1 MNREGL
7 TSPTPETAA
16 RVLQAYLLGTVDF
29 ETALALQRRLVY
41 HVAGERS
48 TAALVLCEH
57 SPLITVG
64 RQGSRLHILAEP
76 EQLRT
81 RQWRVRWVNR
91 GGGCWLH
98 LPGQLAIYPVLALDS
113 LGLGLEAYLER
124 LHGLLS
130 AVLEDFGIRAE
141 TRPHQAGLWVG
152 PRLIAGIGVAVRD
165 WVAYYGA
172 VLNVHPDLEPFRLVR
187 CGGTPAGLMT
197 SLARERRAP
206 LRPALVRERLLEHFA
221 RDFGFERTALFSDHP
236 LLNDFKKG
244 TGPLKSGVL
253 SPF

>member
-1 MNREGL
+1 MNREGP
-7 TSPTPETAA
+7 TSLMPETAR
-16 RVLQAYLLGTVDF
+16 RVLQAYLLGMVDF
-29 ETALALQRRLVY
+29 ETAVAFQRRLVY

-48 TAALVLCEH
+48 TAALILCEH
-57 SPLITVG
+57 PPLITVG
-64 RQGSRLHILAEP
+64 RHGSRRQILAEP
-76 EQLRT
+76 EQLRA

-124 LHGLLS
+124 LQGLLS
-130 AVLEDFGIRAE
+130 AVLEDFGIRSQ
-141 TRPHQAGLWVG
+141 TRPDQPGLWVG

-165 WVAYYGA
+165 WVTYYGA

-187 CGGTPAGLMT
+187 CGGSQDGLMT

-206 LRPALVRERLLEHFA
+206 LRPALVRERLLEHFVRA
-221 RDFGFERTALFSDHP
+221 FGFERTALFSDHP
-236 LLNDFKKG
+236 
-244 TGPLKSGVL
+244 SL
-253 SPF
+253 SRKTSTDALPTHP